1 MKFSQHLEG
10 LKHKPDGSIIKP
22 LDSGMFELSSNIL
35 FNYKPGLLA
44 APEFKRCLSLLEKRL
59 PYEFSLSGNNHLQHL
74 QEKYIGIFTMI
85 QRREAA
91 HKERLEE
98 MAIDVV
104 REMYDVPEDII
115 LNANLE
121 TGFDMGLETDDQDD
135 SPDEILKS
143 PPERMRYI
151 REQIQKRIVLNG
163 LVHGSSMHIWKGA
176 HYIVQE
182 KIKSIDSG
190 LMELY
195 DEYSAIVGYL
205 LWKQNLPMMMRAL
218 RDGEE
223 MENDM
228 SGFMTQG
235 FNEVKFDEEEDKIN
249 CNAVNFPVL
258 LHEMTKGVMDY
269 LICRG
274 IPQDL
279 SAEELKYYY
288 AKADKYENEV
298 WHYYLSP
305 TIWIE
310 MLDVLKIT
318 SDKIP
323 SVIAKLSELDYKVLV
338 ELLKSVLDDKENAK
352 IKFEVWEII

>member
-1 MKFSQHLEG
+1 
-10 LKHKPDGSIIKP
+10 
-22 LDSGMFELSSNIL
+22 
-35 FNYKPGLLA
+35 
-44 APEFKRCLSLLEKRL
+44 
-59 PYEFSLSGNNHLQHL
+59 
-74 QEKYIGIFTMI
+74 
-85 QRREAA
+85 
-91 HKERLEE
+91 
-98 MAIDVV
+98 
-104 REMYDVPEDII
+104 
-115 LNANLE
+115 
-121 TGFDMGLETDDQDD
+121 
-135 SPDEILKS
+135 
-143 PPERMRYI
+143 
-151 REQIQKRIVLNG
+151 
-163 LVHGSSMHIWKGA
+163 
-176 HYIVQE
+176 
-182 KIKSIDSG
+182 
-190 LMELY
+190 
-195 DEYSAIVGYL
+195 
-205 LWKQNLPMMMRAL
+205 MMMRAL